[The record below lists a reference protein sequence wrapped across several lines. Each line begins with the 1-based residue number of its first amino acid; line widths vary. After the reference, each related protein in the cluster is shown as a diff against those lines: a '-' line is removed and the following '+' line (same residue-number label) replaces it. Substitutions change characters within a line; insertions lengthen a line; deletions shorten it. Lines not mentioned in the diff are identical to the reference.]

1 MNKKQFY
8 DFETNGQKKA
18 NAKVTISNVMA
29 RKKANAKFCTVDQNL
44 AFDFSGL
51 VYLAVMYLTMWFQ
64 SYISRFDRLS
74 DHKKTIAA
82 SAIFTA

>member
-1 MNKKQFY
+1 MAR
-8 DFETNGQKKA
+8 KKA

-51 VYLAVMYLTMWFQ
+51 VYLTMLLHSYLV
-64 SYISRFDRLS
+64 
-74 DHKKTIAA
+74 A
-82 SAIFTA
+82 STGSAT